1 MASGVK
7 TADADVPTSFV
18 RPEQARSPITLGQTK
33 DLRISLADPCILI
46 LYMPWFFLPSS
57 RLSEGQTCGVL
68 RRVLSTKGKV
78 MEEQIITKLTNA
90 LAPVHLEVVNES
102 YKHNA
107 ESRPGRIMLRVFF
120 KHHHPYFLDP
130 NSCAESRISD
140 FLRIRFGREIMQ
152 GPSGE
157 SPM

>member
-33 DLRISLADPCILI
+33 DLRISLADPCSLI
-46 LYMPWFFLPSS
+46 PYMPWFFLPSSS

-68 RRVLSTKGKV
+68 RRVLSTKAKV

-107 ESRPGRIMLRVFF
+107 PTG
-120 KHHHPYFLDP
+120 
-130 NSCAESRISD
+130 AESHFFTVFVVSGSFDGKNMLARHR
-140 FLRIRFGREIMQ
+140 LV
-152 GPSGE
+152 SGE
-157 SPM
+157 LQK